1 MPFLHTKSTTG
12 PETRWKACNAMAA
25 GLAARVGDG
34 MKLVASGITA
44 RQAPARRS
52 KNYLLISPPK
62 QRRMT
67 AKACL
72 VIDPHHRS
80 TDGTPSLFASN
91 PGGPRQFRDG

>member
-12 PETRWKACNAMAA
+12 PETRWKACNAMGPSCA
-25 GLAARVGDG
+25 GRRWNETG
-34 MKLVASGITA
+34 
-44 RQAPARRS
+44 REWYHPAPSTGATI
-52 KNYLLISPPK
+52 KELPTYFTP
-62 QRRMT
+62 QTRRMT